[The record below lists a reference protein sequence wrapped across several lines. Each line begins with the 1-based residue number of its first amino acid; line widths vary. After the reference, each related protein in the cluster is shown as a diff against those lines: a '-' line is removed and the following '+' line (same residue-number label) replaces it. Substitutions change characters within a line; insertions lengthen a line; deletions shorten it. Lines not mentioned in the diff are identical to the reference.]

1 MDVFSLRNRLVS
13 DYASYVQS
21 FIHLRDPL
29 IGKKVT
35 DSLTEGLLWPDPLI
49 QLNPAFEPGEWI
61 EELVNAG
68 TLHPECSKIFR
79 INRRRSS
86 VKH

>member
-1 MDVFSLRNRLVS
+1 MDVFSIRNRLVK

-29 IGKKVT
+29 ISKRVY

-49 QLNPAFEPGEWI
+49 QLNPAFETW
-61 EELVNAG
+61 
-68 TLHPECSKIFR
+68 R
-79 INRRRSS
+79 MDR
-86 VKH
+86 